1 MVVNADEI
9 FATASEVVAVQESK
23 VFGRIYNGRYW
34 LPDVTDPLAW
44 APGSYG
50 AKNMPRGYMRTSN
63 LIGAYSELRALMY
76 WEEEMIMLG
85 FDARPDILA
94 QLSVLPRTEEGRL
107 AYKDAR
113 NIAEQALQA
122 AKSDRWSIIGTAYHK
137 ALEIRLTTGQL
148 VGTAEIRDGILA
160 LEAHMRN
167 ALLVPEPSLAE
178 RIVVNSKVR
187 CAGRFDVPVW
197 DYRLGPKVLRMA
209 DLKTKRKQ
217 FWSVLE
223 QRAQLAVYANAD
235 GMWDERLCCYV
246 PMPAFQL
253 DWGVI
258 LHVPQG
264 GTSGRTSDGAPIDLL
279 WMDLAKGWTTALRA
293 REVVDDRAESKSAPM
308 LRGLSVCAI
317 PLDTREAVLRRLS
330 LVQSY
335 EEGSEV
341 VATVTPGCI
350 SAWELERAVQA
361 ALSRI
366 QDSWRDQLTSELTAG

>member
-1 MVVNADEI
+1 MNADEI
-9 FATASEVVAVQESK
+9 FATASEVQEIQETK

-122 AKSDRWSIIGTAYHK
+122 AKSDRWAIIGTAYHK

-160 LEAHMRN
+160 LEARMRD
-167 ALLVPEPSLAE
+167 ALLVPDPPLAE
-178 RIVVNSKVR
+178 RIVVNAKTKT
-187 CAGRFDVPVW
+187 AGRFDVPVW
-197 DYRLGPKVLRMA
+197 DYRDGPKVLRMA

-223 QRAQLAVYANAD
+223 QRAQLANYANAD
-235 GMWDERLCCYV
+235 GMWDEKLCCYV
-246 PMPAFQL
+246 PMPQFDL
-253 DWGVI
+253 NWGVV

-264 GTSGRTSDGAPIDLL
+264 GGQIDLL
-279 WMDLAKGWTTALRA
+279 WMDLAKGWATALRA

-308 LRGLSVCAI
+308 LRVLSVCAI

-330 LVQSY
+330 LVQSMQ
-335 EEGSEV
+335 EGSAV
-341 VATVTPGCI
+341 LATVEPDCI
-350 SAWELERAVQA
+350 SLRELEQAVQA
-361 ALSRI
+361 TVNRL
-366 QDSWRDQLTSELTAG
+366 QDSSRSQLTSELHAG

>member
-1 MVVNADEI
+1 MNADEI
-9 FATASEVVAVQESK
+9 FATASEVQSIAETK

-44 APGSYG
+44 TPGSYG
-50 AKNMPRGYMRTSN
+50 SAHMPRGYMRTSN
-63 LIGAYSELRALMY
+63 LIGAYSELRALMH
-76 WEEEMIMLG
+76 WEQEMIMLG

-94 QLSVLPRTEEGRL
+94 QLSVMPRDEEGRL
-107 AYKDAR
+107 AYRDAR

-122 AKSDRWSIIGTAYHK
+122 AKSDRWAIIGTAYHK
-137 ALEIRLTTGQL
+137 ALEVRLTTGQL

-160 LEAHMRN
+160 LEARMRD
-167 ALLVPEPSLAE
+167 ALLVPDSSLAE

-197 DYRLGPKVLRMA
+197 DYRAGPKVLRMA

-246 PMPAFQL
+246 PMPPFRL
-253 DWGVI
+253 DWGVL
-258 LHVPQG
+258 LHLPQG
-264 GTSGRTSDGAPIDLL
+264 RSITEEPIALL
-279 WMDLAKGWTTALRA
+279 AMDLVKGWATALRA
-293 REVVDDRAESKSAPM
+293 REVVDDRAEAKSAPM
-308 LRGLSVCAI
+308 LRGLSIPPA

-341 VATVTPGCI
+341 VAGFSGSGPLSEQEFRQAVRTTVNR
-350 SAWELERAVQA
+350 L
-361 ALSRI
+361 
-366 QDSWRDQLTSELTAG
+366 QDSSPKQLTSELTAG

>member
-1 MVVNADEI
+1 MNADEI
-9 FATASEVVAVQESK
+9 FATASEVQEIQETK

-50 AKNMPRGYMRTSN
+50 AAHMPRGYMRTSN
-63 LIGAYSELRALMY
+63 LIGAYSELRALMH
-76 WEEEMIMLG
+76 WEQEMIMLG

-107 AYKDAR
+107 AHKDAR
-113 NIAEQALQA
+113 SIAEQALQA
-122 AKSDRWSIIGTAYHK
+122 AKSDQWSIIGTAYHK

-178 RIVVNSKVR
+178 RIVVNAKTKT
-187 CAGRFDVPVW
+187 AGRFDVPVW
-197 DYRLGPKVLRMA
+197 DYRDGPKVLRMA

-223 QRAQLAVYANAD
+223 QRAQLAVYANSD

-246 PMPAFQL
+246 PVPKFDL
-253 DWGVI
+253 SWGVI

-264 GTSGRTSDGAPIDLL
+264 GGAIDLL
-279 WMDLAKGWTTALRA
+279 WMDLAKGWATALRA

-330 LVQSY
+330 LVQTL
-335 EEGSEV
+335 EEGSAVLAQCDPFALPKAELSAAIA
-341 VATVTPGCI
+341 ATIKRVKESP
-350 SAWELERAVQA
+350 AY
-361 ALSRI
+361 
-366 QDSWRDQLTSELTAG
+366 QLTSELTAG